1 MTGIRTIEV
10 VWDGTR
16 VYRVPFVG
24 EIEAVRLLG
33 LGHST
38 RQASQLLGLT
48 VKDGAR
54 RRADAAQSKMHAVSH
69 ADTLLRMCQL
79 GFLDFRRD
87 DKLEPVLSGG
97 QMHVFDLVVRLGMT
111 CDDAHP
117 LLGVGRNTLARRMSE
132 VCTAL
137 GSNGLRCHTMERAIA
152 HGDVV
157 VDPPAQLWRGMV

>member
-1 MTGIRTIEV
+1 M
-10 VWDGTR
+10 WDGTR
-16 VYRVPFVG
+16 VYRVPFDG
-24 EIEAVRLLG
+24 EIDAIRYLA

-54 RRADAAQSKMHAVSH
+54 RRADEAQSKMHAVSH

-79 GFLDFRRD
+79 GLLDFRRD
-87 DKLEPVLSGG
+87 ETLEPVLSGG
-97 QMHVFDLVVRLGMT
+97 QLHVFDLMVRLGMVY
-111 CDDAHP
+111 DDAYRVM
-117 LLGVGRNTLARRMSE
+117 GIGRNTLVRRMSE
-132 VCTAL
+132 VCAAL

-157 VDPPAQLWRGMV
+157 VEPPAQLWRGKI